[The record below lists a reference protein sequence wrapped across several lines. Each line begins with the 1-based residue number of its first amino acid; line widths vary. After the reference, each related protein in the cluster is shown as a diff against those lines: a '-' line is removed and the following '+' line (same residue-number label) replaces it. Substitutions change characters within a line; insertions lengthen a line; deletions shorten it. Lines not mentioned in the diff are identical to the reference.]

1 MTPLDT
7 SHKSNLGTKLLLSI
21 RLEPSSLFCDV
32 QRAPLR
38 RPRACDVA
46 RRCVQLSPVG
56 TRSPR
61 CSWSAAW
68 ERVSSR
74 RSPQATRCQIP
85 RLPGQPELWARA
97 KARLCPAAPRK
108 ERVGPGRAGD
118 RFPPLGAGAP
128 RPSPHRRS
136 RRSDPCGRASGRS
149 GAQGRASLQSPTRGP
164 PRCGVVAGGDTGF
177 GDGNRAPGH
186 QLRQPRKCD
195 PCGGQLG
202 CRPPGELEGRWA
214 ERRGLEPRTREPS
227 GGRDRGHLSAQVFYS
242 TGGEFQGQRV
252 TRRGSWAA
260 GPGGRGTGGGP

>member
-7 SHKSNLGTKLLLSI
+7 SPQSNLGTKLLLSI
-21 RLEPSSLFCDV
+21 RQEPSSLFCDV

-74 RSPQATRCQIP
+74 RSPQATRCQIS
-85 RLPGQPELWARA
+85 RLPGQPELRARA
-97 KARLCPAAPRK
+97 KARLWPAAPRK
-108 ERVGPGRAGD
+108 ERAGPGRAGD

-149 GAQGRASLQSPTRGP
+149 GAQGGASLQSPTRGP
-164 PRCGVVAGGDTGF
+164 PRCGVVGVGGTRVSVTGTGLRANSSGSPGSATLAAGSWG
-177 GDGNRAPGH
+177 A
-186 QLRQPRKCD
+186 D
-195 PCGGQLG
+195 P
-202 CRPPGELEGRWA
+202 
-214 ERRGLEPRTREPS
+214 
-227 GGRDRGHLSAQVFYS
+227 
-242 TGGEFQGQRV
+242 
-252 TRRGSWAA
+252 RGSWRV
-260 GPGGRGTGGGP
+260 GGRSGGGSSPEPENLQAEEIVGIFRLKYPTLQAGNFRARE